1 MKNPRLLAYGSPW
14 HLFSLSA
21 LYFAQGLPAGFLGF
35 GLTTY
40 LTVQGASILEI
51 SSLLSI
57 TMIPWTIK
65 FLLGPFVD
73 GFTVL
78 RFGRRR
84 FWILLSQLLMILSLV
99 PLFFIENGQYSMS
112 MAIILAIHNLFV
124 ATQDIATDALAADS
138 LEKNALGKANGLMW
152 GSKVFAKGIG
162 LSASVAIYLSFG
174 VSAGL
179 LVLMAMIGLIMLVP
193 LLSQELD
200 HKVGAKEEVR
210 QANRMPLKELISEI
224 LQGFNTKPA
233 LWALLFMTISGIS
246 VGIYDVLF
254 NKFFIEELAWTG
266 EQIGAARPW
275 GMWTGGVIGLL
286 VGVGVSFYGSRYLL
300 LGFVFLEL
308 LLYLFLGTAD
318 VELIASNGFLILLG
332 VDIAVVGSQVIMFA
346 LLMSL
351 CITRTSATNFG
362 IFMGLANFSTLIGN
376 QIAPMSFA
384 AFGYAGSFIL
394 GSIILIPCLF
404 IIPSMTRSN
413 EKEPELLIETD

>member
-1 MKNPRLLAYGSPW
+1 MKNSRLLAYGSPW

-35 GLTTY
+35 GLTTF

-65 FLLGPFVD
+65 FLLGPLVD
-73 GFTVL
+73 GFTIL
-78 RFGRRR
+78 KFGRRR
-84 FWILLSQLLMILSLV
+84 FWILISQLLMILSLV
-99 PLFFIENGQYSMS
+99 PLFFIENGQYSLS

-138 LEKNALGKANGLMW
+138 LEKKALGKANGLMW
-152 GSKVFAKGIG
+152 GSKVFARGVG
-162 LSASVAIYLSFG
+162 LSSSVAIYLSFG

-179 LVLMAMIGLIMLVP
+179 VVLMAMIGLIMLVP
-193 LLSQELD
+193 LFSEELD
-200 HKVGAKEEVR
+200 HKVGAKEDLK
-210 QANRMPLKELISEI
+210 QANRIPFKVLLSEV

-275 GMWTGGVIGLL
+275 GMWLGGVVGLL
-286 VGVGVSFYGSRYLL
+286 VGVAVSYYGSRHLL
-300 LGFVFLEL
+300 LGFVLLEV

-318 VELIASNGFLILLG
+318 IELLAVNGFLILLG

-351 CITRTSATNFG
+351 CVTRTSATNFG

-376 QIAPMSFA
+376 QIAPISFT
-384 AFGYAGSFIL
+384 AFGYAGSFVL
-394 GSIILIPCLF
+394 GSIILVPCLF
-404 IIPSMTRSN
+404 IIPFMTRLN
-413 EKEPELLIETD
+413 EKRAELLIEID